1 MQSIQTGRTSTLQ
14 PIDLNINTER
24 ILWDIE
30 CALSAFLCCRQ
41 YQSCFV
47 IWWVESASLLN
58 FFAKRQ
64 SRKVNSV
71 NQNNY
76 TLNDTSEE
84 ASVNTLKGFRKALHQ
99 SGVWFVQRSCSDTIF
114 RRVRKIAKKL
124 LLASSCLSVRP
135 HGTTRLPLDWF

>member
-1 MQSIQTGRTSTLQ
+1 
-14 PIDLNINTER
+14 
-24 ILWDIE
+24 
-30 CALSAFLCCRQ
+30 
-41 YQSCFV
+41 
-47 IWWVESASLLN
+47 LLN

-99 SGVWFVQRSCSDTIF
+99 SGV
-114 RRVRKIAKKL
+114 
-124 LLASSCLSVRP
+124 
-135 HGTTRLPLDWF
+135 